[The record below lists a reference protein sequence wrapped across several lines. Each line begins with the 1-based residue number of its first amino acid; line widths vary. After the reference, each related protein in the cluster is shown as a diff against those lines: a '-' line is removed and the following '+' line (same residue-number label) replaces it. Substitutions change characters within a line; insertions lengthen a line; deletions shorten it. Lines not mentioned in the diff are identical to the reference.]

1 MSADYDSIAS
11 RTGIKETCADM
22 DRGTVVSSLFGSV
35 SKKKREIETKT
46 LCKTLRD
53 RQKFSKSLKGKLNW
67 PCEEKTG
74 SAKIIRS
81 RGRRGESNIAKREIQ
96 ILLFMRS
103 IWSLNPNDYSCNRR
117 TDGLIRL
124 KEIKSACMEN
134 WQ

>member
-46 LCKTLRD
+46 FCKTLRD
-53 RQKFSKSLKGKLNW
+53 RQKISKSLKGKLNW

-81 RGRRGESNIAKREIQ
+81 RGRRGGQTLRKEKFRYC
-96 ILLFMRS
+96 
-103 IWSLNPNDYSCNRR
+103 SL
-117 TDGLIRL
+117 
-124 KEIKSACMEN
+124 
-134 WQ
+134 